1 MDEDF
6 VRDSRKGKAKLEEED
21 PDPNPNQNLDSLLP
35 IPIPKSYSNLGED
48 VVYLKIV
55 GPPRN
60 YEELTIDT
68 PEEVKKIQFR
78 FRYKE
83 FNRIL
88 GIDDERI
95 INIQSVSGAT
105 IGILSD
111 TAAKIHRH
119 LYLELLGTADEI
131 KIAELLI
138 TDVITEGYERPFV
151 PRALMPTHICH
162 HATPILL
169 TQVVPFLGF
178 NESNLLK
185 MESESNTWIE
195 VDTYPPDEGRIMERM
210 VNIYGQGLDV
220 TKAIMII
227 DSWVSEFETKF
238 RVKSELVVEEVE
250 SDEESEKMEEDEKQK
265 DVEEDYFVMEE
276 GDDEVGNEAKC

>member
-6 VRDSRKGKAKLEEED
+6 VRDSRKGKAKLEEEED
-21 PDPNPNQNLDSLLP
+21 PDPNPNQNPDSLLP
-35 IPIPKSYSNLGED
+35 LPIPKSYCNLGED

-55 GPPRN
+55 GPQRN
-60 YEELTIDT
+60 YEEVTTDT
-68 PEEVKKIQFR
+68 PEEVQKIQFR

-88 GIDDERI
+88 GIDDARI

-111 TAAKIHRH
+111 TASKIHRH

-138 TDVITEGYERPFV
+138 TDVITEGYEKPFV

-162 HATPILL
+162 HATPILF
-169 TQVVPFLGF
+169 TQVIPFLGF
-178 NESNLLK
+178 SDSNLLK
-185 MESESNTWIE
+185 MESKSNTWIE
-195 VDTYPPDEGRIMERM
+195 VDTYPPDEVRIMERM

-220 TKAIMII
+220 TKAIMMI

-238 RVKSELVVEEVE
+238 RMKSEMVIEEVE
-250 SDEESEKMEEDEKQK
+250 SDEESDEKQN
-265 DVEEDYFVMEE
+265 DVEEDDYGMKE
-276 GDDEVGNEAKC
+276 GDDEVGNEAEG

>member
-6 VRDSRKGKAKLEEED
+6 VRDSRKGKAKLEEEEED
-21 PDPNPNQNLDSLLP
+21 PDPNPNQNPDSLLTL
-35 IPIPKSYSNLGED
+35 PIPKSYSNFEED

-55 GPPRN
+55 GPQRN
-60 YEELTIDT
+60 YEEVTIDT

-78 FRYKE
+78 FRNKE

-138 TDVITEGYERPFV
+138 TDVITEGYVKPFV

-162 HATPILL
+162 HATPILF
-169 TQVVPFLGF
+169 TQVIPFLGF
-178 NESNLLK
+178 SDSNLLK
-185 MESESNTWIE
+185 MESKSNTWIE
-195 VDTYPPDEGRIMERM
+195 VDTYPPDEERIMERM

-220 TKAIMII
+220 TKAIMMI

-238 RVKSELVVEEVE
+238 RVKSEVVIEEVE

-265 DVEEDYFVMEE
+265 DCEEDDYGMKE
-276 GDDEVGNEAKC
+276 GDDEVGN